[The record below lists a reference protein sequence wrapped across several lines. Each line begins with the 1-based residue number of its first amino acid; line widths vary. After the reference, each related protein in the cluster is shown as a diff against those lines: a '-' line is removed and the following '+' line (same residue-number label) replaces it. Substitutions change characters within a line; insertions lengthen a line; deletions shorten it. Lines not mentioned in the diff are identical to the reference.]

1 MNSLLKVLSL
11 IALLIPIPMAV
22 ADGSAL
28 ACDVGP
34 VERQINASAWNIYA
48 CGDGKS
54 VVVVPVVVKNGQF
67 GYFFV
72 TPKGHGVTVVG
83 EGWGKDSSFQPVFK
97 QLQQFTASELAAIV
111 LAAHSAKPATSQA
124 R

>member
-1 MNSLLKVLSL
+1 MNPLLKVLSL
-11 IALLIPIPMAV
+11 LVLLIPIPAAV
-22 ADGSAL
+22 AGGSSL

-34 VERQINASAWNIYA
+34 VERQIDASTWNIYA
-48 CGDGKS
+48 CADGKS
-54 VVVVPVVVKNGQF
+54 VVVVPVVATNGQF

-72 TPKGHGVTVVG
+72 TPKDHGVTVVG

-111 LAAHSAKPATSQA
+111 LAAHSVKPETSQT